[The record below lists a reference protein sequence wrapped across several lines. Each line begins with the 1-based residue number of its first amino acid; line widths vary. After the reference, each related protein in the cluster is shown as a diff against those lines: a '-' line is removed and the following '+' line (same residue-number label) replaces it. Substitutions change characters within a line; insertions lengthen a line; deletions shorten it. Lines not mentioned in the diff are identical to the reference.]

1 MATKNDVRK
10 NIKVLKSEFEPGMI
24 DFAGDI
30 ISYKIM
36 ALPEYKSAE
45 CIFVYVDYNRE
56 VKTSTLINDALKVG
70 KKVAV
75 PKVYTVNVTDDDKPS
90 KYMKFHYI
98 SSLDELEEGFRG
110 IREPK
115 EELPLADMDSEKAI
129 MVMPMVA
136 FDGDRNRV
144 GYGGGIYDKYLS
156 SHNVVKK
163 IGIAYEEQKVDKI
176 DDIDSFD
183 IKPDMIITQKSVY

>member
-1 MATKNDVRK
+1 MATKSEIRK
-10 NIKVLKSEFEPGMI
+10 NIKALKSEFEPGMI

-36 ALPEYKSAE
+36 ALQEYKNAE
-45 CIFVYVDYNRE
+45 CIFVYVDYNKE
-56 VKTSTLINDALKVG
+56 VKTSTLIYDALKVG

-75 PKVYTVNVTDDDKPS
+75 PKVYALNITEDGKPS
-90 KYMKFHYI
+90 RYMKFHYI
-98 SSLDELEEGFRG
+98 SSMEDLVEGFRG
-110 IREPK
+110 IKEPK
-115 EELPLADMDSEKAI
+115 EDLPLADIDSDKAI

-136 FDGDRNRV
+136 FDGDKNRV

-156 SHNVVKK
+156 SHNVIKK
-163 IGIAYEEQKVDKI
+163 IGVAYEEQKVDNI

>member
-1 MATKNDVRK
+1 MATKSEIRK

-36 ALPEYKSAE
+36 ALEEYKNAE

-75 PKVYTVNVTDDDKPS
+75 PKVYSVNVTEDGKAS

-98 SSLDELEEGFRG
+98 SSMDDLEEGFRG

-115 EELPLADMDSEKAI
+115 EELLLADMDSEKAL

-136 FDGDRNRV
+136 FDENKNRV

-156 SHNVVKK
+156 THNVIKK
-163 IGIAYEEQKVDKI
+163 IGVAYEEQKVDKI
-176 DDIDSFD
+176 DDIDSYD
-183 IKPDMIITQKSVY
+183 IKPDMVITQKSVY

>member
-1 MATKNDVRK
+1 MATKNDIRK

-70 KKVAV
+70 ICNTRPGQNRIRGVWFAPLITLVLICIAV
-75 PKVYTVNVTDDDKPS
+75 W
-90 KYMKFHYI
+90 
-98 SSLDELEEGFRG
+98 L
-110 IREPK
+110 
-115 EELPLADMDSEKAI
+115 
-129 MVMPMVA
+129 
-136 FDGDRNRV
+136 
-144 GYGGGIYDKYLS
+144 
-156 SHNVVKK
+156 
-163 IGIAYEEQKVDKI
+163 IAR
-176 DDIDSFD
+176 
-183 IKPDMIITQKSVY
+183 

>member
-1 MATKNDVRK
+1 MATKNEIRK

-36 ALPEYKSAE
+36 ALEEYKNAE
-45 CIFVYVDYNRE
+45 CVFIYVDYNRE
-56 VKTSTLINDALKVG
+56 VKTVTLIKDALKCG
-70 KKVAV
+70 KRVAV
-75 PKVYTVNVTDDDKPS
+75 PKVYSLNVTEDGKPS
-90 KYMKFHYI
+90 RYMKFLYI
-98 SSLDELEEGFRG
+98 SSMEDLVEGFRG
-110 IREPK
+110 IKEPK
-115 EELPLADMDSEKAI
+115 EDSPLADMDSDKAI
-129 MVMPMVA
+129 MVMPLVA
-136 FDGDRNRV
+136 FDENKNRV

-163 IGIAYEEQKVDKI
+163 IGVAYEEQKVDKI